1 MEEVRRS
8 EISTLLEQWQRG
20 AVDEREV
27 HEQAEAL
34 MEQLE
39 DAPNYPEH
47 DPRSI
52 PMEVLIHLDALNHQ
66 LITQEDIPA
75 MLAFLHTP
83 LGDESSGW
91 TVWRSYWENLNLESR
106 RQELKTKPYYST

>member
-1 MEEVRRS
+1 MKEVRS

-20 AVDEREV
+20 SVNEREV
-27 HEQAEAL
+27 HEHAEAL
-34 MEQLE
+34 MDQVE
-39 DAPNYPEH
+39 DAPRYLEH

-52 PMEVLIHLDALNHQ
+52 AMEVLIQLDALNHQ

-75 MLAFLHTP
+75 MLTFLRTP

-91 TVWRSYWENLNLESR
+91 KVWRGYWENLNIESR
-106 RQELKTKPYYST
+106 RQELKANPYYST